1 MTLPVISVVP
11 FKPVWFHL
19 CSYFLYSINLQLLK
33 NTCNQFE
40 VAWPTFDLFQILSKT
55 ACGYEL
61 IHPSYKSSRN

>member
-19 CSYFLYSINLQLLK
+19 RSYFLYSINLQLLK

-40 VAWPTFDLFQILSKT
+40 VAWPTFDLF
-55 ACGYEL
+55 
-61 IHPSYKSSRN
+61 